1 MKYRVEIDGYTRT
14 TQSAIIEAKSEEE
27 AISIFNKGDV
37 EYEYDF
43 EDFEPAEQA
52 EPVVW
57 EVDEG

>member
-1 MKYRVEIDGYTRT
+1 MKYRVEIDGYTKT

-43 EDFEPAEQA
+43 EDFEIAQQA
-52 EPVVW
+52 EPIAS
-57 EVDEG
+57 EEE